1 MEFVLLSALTLVNLL
16 LWLVFLVRFKKLFSA
31 DDIMT
36 KFRDGMENILKDAE
50 RGTALSINVIDEKI
64 REAKAIVA
72 EAERKLALLRHELQ
86 SFESGA
92 AFQAQLNLQSAA
104 AAIQGQEKP
113 AAKKGRGKTALSA
126 ASKTALSAAS
136 KTALTA
142 AKTALAAASK
152 TPSKASA
159 KSAASKAAAAY
170 KQNELPGEDEA
181 YALTGL
187 FKENAQKS
195 LFDAPQITV
204 NQNGDAYGRIPV
216 VSMSDNPI
224 KPKKSFARR
233 VRELADLGKTVE
245 EIADA
250 TGHSTTEVQ
259 LVLDTSI

>member
-104 AAIQGQEKP
+104 AALQGQEKP
-113 AAKKGRGKTALSA
+113 AAKKGRG
-126 ASKTALSAAS
+126 KTALSAAS

>member
-126 ASKTALSAAS
+126 ASKTS
-136 KTALTA
+136 LTA

>member
-1 MEFVLLSALTLVNLL
+1 MEFVLLSALTMVNLL

-36 KFRDGMENILKDAE
+36 KFRDGMENLLKDAE

-64 REAKAIVA
+64 RESKAIVA

-86 SFESGA
+86 SFEKGA
-92 AFQAQLNLQSAA
+92 AFQAQLNLQSGAA
-104 AAIQGQEKP
+104 LASQGLEKP
-113 AAKKGRGKTALSA
+113 AAKRGRAKA
-126 ASKTALSAAS
+126 
-136 KTALTA
+136 A
-142 AKTALAAASK
+142 AKPAA
-152 TPSKASA
+152 KASA
-159 KSAASKAAAAY
+159 KSASSRAAAAY

-216 VSMSDNPI
+216 VSMSENPI
-224 KPKKSFARR
+224 KPKKPFKRR

-245 EIADA
+245 EIA
-250 TGHSTTEVQ
+250 TETNHSTTEVQ
-259 LVLDTSI
+259 LVLDTTI

>member
-126 ASKTALSAAS
+126 A
-136 KTALTA
+136 
-142 AKTALAAASK
+142 KTALAAASK